1 MCVNSNVRHLIS
13 IILHSQGAE
22 AAPPLG
28 TVLGN
33 LGVNAVKFSKE
44 FNEFTSELPKYFKI
58 RVLITVYENKTVTFK
73 TKMPTTGFILSSLRD
88 NYPDEII
95 PIDEVVKLAKFKLPK
110 LPLEKSVLI
119 IWGSIKSAGLFVE
132 FD

>member
-1 MCVNSNVRHLIS
+1 
-13 IILHSQGAE
+13 
-22 AAPPLG
+22 
-28 TVLGN
+28 
-33 LGVNAVKFSKE
+33 
-44 FNEFTSELPKYFKI
+44 
-58 RVLITVYENKTVTFK
+58 
-73 TKMPTTGFILSSLRD
+73 MPTTGFILSSLRD

>member
-1 MCVNSNVRHLIS
+1 
-13 IILHSQGAE
+13 
-22 AAPPLG
+22 
-28 TVLGN
+28 
-33 LGVNAVKFSKE
+33 
-44 FNEFTSELPKYFKI
+44 
-58 RVLITVYENKTVTFK
+58 VLITVYENKTVTFK

-119 IWGSIKSAGLFVE
+119 I
-132 FD
+132 

>member
-1 MCVNSNVRHLIS
+1 MCVNSNVKNLIS
-13 IILHSQGAE
+13 IALYSQGAE

-33 LGVNAVKFSKE
+33 LGVNAIKFSKE
-44 FNEFTSELPKYFKI
+44 FNEFTSELPKYFKV

-73 TKMPTTGFILSSLRD
+73 TKMPTTGFILSLLRD

-95 PIDEVVKLAKFKLPK
+95 PIDEVVKLAKFKLPE

-132 FD
+132 LD